1 MQTDFDFT
9 PVIELLVA
17 VLSAVVTVLVIPML
31 KQKLSKEKC
40 EALETWVSVAV
51 RAAEQI
57 YGSKTGQQ
65 KKDYVLSFLLSK
77 GIVFDTEEVVAMI
90 ESEVYKLAQKVSE

>member
-9 PVIELLVA
+9 PIIELLVA
-17 VLSAVVTVLVIPML
+17 VLSAVITILVIPML

-51 RAAEQI
+51 RVAEQI
-57 YGSKTGQQ
+57 YGSKAGQQ
-65 KKDYVLSFLLSK
+65 KKDYVISFLLSK
-77 GIVFDTEEVVAMI
+77 GIVFDTEEVTAMI
-90 ESEVYKLAQKVSE
+90 ESEVYKLAQKISE

>member
-31 KQKLSKEKC
+31 KQKLSKEKY